1 MAEAVKLHCPA
12 TSPSSAATATP
23 SASSSAEGVDSL
35 SPSAS
40 PQDVLE
46 VEGFAKVGVKD
57 VLEGKPTAEASKL
70 NEEVH
75 EIQTQPEASQDA
87 KPKGKGKGGK
97 GKAPPPKAKPK
108 ARVGVSTSTP
118 PKAAPAT
125 GGMSALLQ
133 RVSAIGEKK
142 DREEAKEIGDIDLSQ
157 IDPTAARERVKC
169 PRCEKDVLEE
179 HLASHMTAHSS
190 EILPWLFL
198 GGKRNLE
205 NDQELTVRT
214 GITHVLNLANDV
226 NPHQDTVDL
235 VTKYNEDQGLPF
247 LYKKLDFGDTR
258 DQDILK
264 ELDGALQ
271 FIHDAKTGDER
282 HHVLVNC
289 AQGVSRSASVTIA
302 YLMKYEGMSLRGAYD
317 HVLERRT
324 IADPR
329 KEFLDQLGVFE
340 CQLYGFAQPT
350 LTGEEIFANRNLLNV
365 DDDPLPSTSQ
375 QVPVKAADV
384 KIIDEAASVYLRFCY
399 TSIAQKEAGP
409 PQRTTEAPPQTAEPA
424 AETPEGQLLEAADAK
439 NKDQAVSSYLRLCYS
454 AGAQKEAEPPQRT
467 TEAPAQPAEPAAEA
481 PEGQLLEAADA
492 KNKDQAVSSYLRLC
506 YSAGAQKEAEPP
518 QRTTE
523 APAQPAEPAAEAPEG
538 QLLEAADAK
547 NRDQAV
553 SSYLRLCYSTS
564 AQKEAEAA
572 ERTIQD
578 APETPAKVGKGKGK
592 GKSKGPPLPPR
603 KAKPSLKPREMPD
616 VSSRAVRTCTISEE
630 LKEKMEIIGRKNR
643 EEPEAAEDTSFEEIS
658 NKTPKRV
665 SVTDWYEE
673 NPTPE
678 GDFSKTTSE
687 WYLDGA
693 KRPSTRSPETICHS
707 LTEQD

>member
-226 NPHQDTVDL
+226 NPHRDTVDL

-399 TSIAQKEAGP
+399 TSIAQKEAEP

-424 AETPEGQLLEAADAK
+424 AEALEGQLLEAADAK
-439 NKDQAVSSYLRLCYS
+439 NR
-454 AGAQKEAEPPQRT
+454 
-467 TEAPAQPAEPAAEA
+467 
-481 PEGQLLEAADA
+481 
-492 KNKDQAVSSYLRLC
+492 DQAVSSYLRLC

-643 EEPEAAEDTSFEEIS
+643 EEPEAGEDASFEEIS